1 MICDLHLII
10 APHSLFTFII
20 WVVVHMR
27 AYVTCVTFYFTL
39 RGLPN
44 ALCYVQVATSNRWRL
59 FLSHDYDYKS
69 IKRLHSVPS
78 DN

>member
-1 MICDLHLII
+1 MISDLHSII

-20 WVVVHMR
+20 WVVLHTR
-27 AYVTCVTFYFTL
+27 ACVCLFVFPLGYCQK
-39 RGLPN
+39 
-44 ALCYVQVATSNRWRL
+44 LCYVKVTTSNRWLL